1 MQKQLKWSRSNTFV
15 QECPSFVVNFQ
26 KQGLI
31 LAKKCSK
38 FGGVRAQ
45 LFGEVYMWATVCA
58 ANYIYTHRE
67 CNEAK

>member
-31 LAKKCSK
+31 LAEKCFK
-38 FGGVRAQ
+38 CGEEWAQ
-45 LFGEVYMWATVCA
+45 QMGEVHMWATVFA
-58 ANYIYTHRE
+58 ANYIYTH
-67 CNEAK
+67 

>member
-38 FGGVRAQ
+38 CREEWAQ
-45 LFGEVYMWATVCA
+45 QMGEVYMWATVFA
-58 ANYIYTHRE
+58 ANYIYTH
-67 CNEAK
+67 